1 MIKLIVG
8 VKGTGKTKTL
18 IDMVNAA
25 VLETNGSV
33 VFIEKGNKL
42 IHEVKHQA
50 RLIDTEE
57 YEIKDAQALYGFV
70 AGIFASNHD
79 ITEIYID
86 SLLKICDHDVA
97 AFEYLVNEF
106 AAFAEKNNIKMVLT
120 VSMPIEELPE
130 SIKKYL

>member
-18 IDMVNAA
+18 IDMVNNA

-33 VFIEKGNKL
+33 VCLEKGTKL
-42 IHEVKHQA
+42 IHEIKHQA
-50 RLIDTEE
+50 RLIDTDE

-70 AGIFASNHD
+70 AGIYASNHD

-86 SLLKICDHDVA
+86 SLLKICDYNLE
-97 AFEYLVNEF
+97 AFEYLVKEF
-106 AAFAEKNNIKMVLT
+106 DAFAEKKEIKMVLT
-120 VSMPIEELPE
+120 VSIAIEELPE
-130 SIKKYL
+130 SLKKYL